1 MAEDRQRDGLLPAA
15 PLWENAALGHHSAPP
30 FGRGPWFDRRGARRR
45 TAEICQ
51 EFGIR
56 VPGVDVPA
64 HALSGGNRQKL
75 ILGREIGA
83 RPRVLIAAQPTRG
96 VDVAARAAIHAAIDR
111 GRADGMAQVLVSA
124 DLEELLDLCDAVLV
138 LRRGRVAAR
147 ADPRAVTVA
156 QLQTMMMAPARPE
169 PS

>member
-1 MAEDRQRDGLLPAA
+1 
-15 PLWENAALGHHSAPP
+15 
-30 FGRGPWFDRRGARRR
+30 
-45 TAEICQ
+45 
-51 EFGIR
+51 
-56 VPGVDVPA
+56 
-64 HALSGGNRQKL
+64 
-75 ILGREIGA
+75 
-83 RPRVLIAAQPTRG
+83 
-96 VDVAARAAIHAAIDR
+96 
-111 GRADGMAQVLVSA
+111 MAQVLVSA